1 MEIAKYLIIGL
12 ALAGVAGLCGC
23 IGGEKEEIVENASN
37 GSGTMDA
44 SSTITNVTEKNV
56 TPEGDVFTMNQT
68 VRITRIK
75 DEVVSMDSNLFE
87 SDIVF
92 DVENIWGK
100 DIDRIDVAVLKKD
113 CVGEEIIDFGKRSHI
128 ILNLTSGEKEEITIN
143 FRKFNGYRSGQEFRC
158 PMSIDVWA
166 GTEKTSDTI
175 YFDIIVP

>member
-23 IGGEKEEIVENASN
+23 IGGENEVIVENASN
-37 GSGTMDA
+37 GSGNVNA

-56 TPEGDVFTMNQT
+56 TPEDVFTIYQM

-92 DVENIWGK
+92 EIENIGGK
-100 DIDRIDVAVLKKD
+100 DIDRVDVDVLKKE
-113 CVGEEIIDFGKRSHI
+113 CKGEEIIDFGKRSYI
-128 ILNLTSGEKEEITIN
+128 IVNLTSGEKEEITIN
-143 FRKFNGYRSGQEFRC
+143 FRKFNGYRSGQEFSC

-166 GTEKTSDTI
+166 GTEKTSDII